1 MQIINSKL
9 QGVMLIQPDIF
20 ADSRGFFMESY
31 NKKRYEEA
39 GLKIDFVQDNISK
52 SGKGTIRGLH
62 YQIGEYAQG
71 KLCYAIIG
79 KVLDVA
85 VDIRFGS
92 PTFGNYLSVEL
103 TEEKKNQ
110 IWIPPGFAHG
120 FAVISDEAVFCYK
133 CSAFYNKN
141 YERTINYNDPDLKIG
156 WNIENPII
164 SEKDLRAK
172 KFSEIERDFIYA
184 Q

>member
-1 MQIINSKL
+1 MQILNTEL
-9 QGVMLIQPDIF
+9 QGVMLIQPHIF
-20 ADSRGFFMESY
+20 ADSRGLFLESY

-52 SGKGTIRGLH
+52 SDKGTIRGLH

-71 KLCYAIIG
+71 KLCYVILG
-79 KVLDVA
+79 KVIDVA

-92 PTFGNYLSVEL
+92 PTFGKYLSVEL

-120 FAVISDEAVFCYK
+120 FAVLSDIAVFCYK
-133 CSAFYNKN
+133 CSAPYNKN
-141 YERTINYNDPDLKIG
+141 YERTIIYNDPDLKIN
-156 WNIENPII
+156 WNTENPII
-164 SEKDLRAK
+164 SEKDLKAK
-172 KFSEIERDFIYA
+172 KLAEIERDFIYVP
-184 Q
+184 